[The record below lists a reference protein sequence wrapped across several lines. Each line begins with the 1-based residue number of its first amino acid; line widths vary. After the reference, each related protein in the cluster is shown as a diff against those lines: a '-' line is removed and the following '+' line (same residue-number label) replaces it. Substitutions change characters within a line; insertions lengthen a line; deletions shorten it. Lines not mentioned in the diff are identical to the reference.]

1 MKRFLCFILA
11 VICVLA
17 TACVLPSNGNVSVA
31 SAAGEESEELVP
43 VKDIAEVHIDIS
55 TSIIRESYRDCAIRV
70 IDVYGNV
77 VEDKDSS
84 IKIRGNSTSSGAK
97 KPYNFKFSGKTEILG
112 MGKAKKWCLLAN
124 CYEKTLFRNEMVF
137 DFARNSTVLQ
147 YTPDSRFVD
156 VYLNGVLQGNYILCE
171 AVEAGSSRVDIDIDN
186 GEYLIERDVRE
197 DEGTVYIQSPLYGIR
212 FGINEPEE
220 PTQEQT
226 DELERMLYK
235 AEKALDSR
243 NISEIEKY
251 FDLESIVDFYIVLE
265 YFKQVDVSVGST
277 RFYIKNGKIY
287 GGPVWDFDL
296 TMGNCLDSYY
306 TVYNNVGGS
315 GKSCEGIYCNVDWFR
330 YFNLVPEFEKMRNE
344 RYLELQSEIVNLY
357 TDTGAGKNYMDTV
370 LDTYGDSFA
379 RNYDEAGW
387 KVDVE
392 YSNLERI
399 PDKTYEQ
406 NVAYLRTWLKERN
419 EWMLKNW
426 GLDSQNTVSAK
437 SDSGIT
443 LDEAFVYGLKEG
455 VSEKDC
461 AKLFKESVT
470 FNTVSGKVGT
480 GSTVKNG
487 GMEYTFIVLGD
498 INGNGKV
505 DANDYMLVK
514 RHFLGTYELDDIG
527 IAAGDCN
534 GDGKISANDYFII
547 RRHVIGTYNIYK

>member
-171 AVEAGSSRVDIDIDN
+171 AVEASSSRVDIDIDN
-186 GEYLIERDVRE
+186 GEYLLERDVRE
-197 DEGTVYIQSPLYGIR
+197 DEGTVYINSPMLGIR

-220 PTQEQT
+220 PTQAQV
-226 DELERMLYK
+226 DELNSFLYK
-235 AEKALDSR
+235 AEKALNSKD
-243 NISEIEKY
+243 ITEIEKY

-296 TMGNCLDSYY
+296 TMGNCLASYY
-306 TVYNNVGGS
+306 TAYNNVGGS

-330 YFNLVPEFEKMRNE
+330 YFNRVPEFEEMRNE

-387 KVDVE
+387 KVDVV
-392 YSNLERI
+392 YSSLERI

-461 AKLFKESVT
+461 AKLFKQSVT

-514 RHFLGTYELDDIG
+514 RHFLGTYELDDIAL
-527 IAAGDCN
+527 AAGDCN

-547 RRHVIGTYNIYK
+547 RRHVIGTYDIYK

>member
-1 MKRFLCFILA
+1 MKRMICFMLA
-11 VICVLA
+11 LICVCA
-17 TACVLPSNGNVSVA
+17 TACVLPSTGNMSVV

-171 AVEAGSSRVDIDIDN
+171 AVEASSSRVDIDIDN

-220 PTQEQT
+220 PEQAQI

-296 TMGNCLDSYY
+296 TMGNCLASYY
-306 TVYNNVGGS
+306 TAYNNVGGS

-330 YFNLVPEFEKMRNE
+330 YFNRVPEFEEMRNE

-387 KVDVE
+387 KVDVV
-392 YSNLERI
+392 YSSLERI

-406 NVAYLRTWLKERN
+406 NVAYLRTWLRERN

-426 GLDSQNTVSAK
+426 GLDSKNTVSAK

-498 INGNGKV
+498 VNGNGKV

-527 IAAGDCN
+527 LAAGDCN
-534 GDGKISANDYFII
+534 GDGKISANDYFLI
-547 RRHVIGTYNIYK
+547 RRHVIGTYDIYE

>member
-11 VICVLA
+11 VVCVLA

-171 AVEAGSSRVDIDIDN
+171 AVEASSSRVNIDIDN

-197 DEGTVYIQSPLYGIR
+197 DEDTVYIQSPLYGIR

-220 PTQEQT
+220 PTQAQT

-251 FDLESIVDFYIVLE
+251 FDIESIVDFYIVLE

-296 TMGNCLDSYY
+296 TMGNCLASYY

-357 TDTGAGKNYMDTV
+357 TDTGVGKNYMDTV

-387 KVDVE
+387 KVDVV
-392 YSNLERI
+392 YSSLERI

-406 NVAYLRTWLKERN
+406 NVAYLRTWLRERN

-455 VSEKDC
+455 VAEKDC
-461 AKLFKESVT
+461 AKLFNQSVT

-514 RHFLGTYELDDIG
+514 RHFLGTYELDNIG
-527 IAAGDCN
+527 FAAGDCN

-547 RRHVIGTYNIYK
+547 RRHVIGTYDIYK

>member
-1 MKRFLCFILA
+1 MKRLICFILA
-11 VICVLA
+11 LICVCA
-17 TACVLPSNGNVSVA
+17 TACVVPSSGNVLTV
-31 SAAGEESEELVP
+31 SAASEESEKLVP

-55 TSIIRESYRDCAIRV
+55 TSIIRESYRDCTIRV

-77 VEDKDSS
+77 VEDADSS

-171 AVEAGSSRVDIDIDN
+171 AVEAGSTRVDIDIDN
-186 GEYLIERDVRE
+186 GEYLLERDVRE
-197 DEGTVYIQSPLYGIR
+197 DEGTVYINSPMLGIR

-220 PTQEQT
+220 PTQEQV
-226 DELERMLYK
+226 DELNRFLYK
-235 AEKALDSR
+235 AEKALNSGD
-243 NISEIEKY
+243 ITEIEKY

-296 TMGNCLDSYY
+296 TMGNCLASYY
-306 TVYNNVGGS
+306 TAYNNVGGS
-315 GKSCEGIYCNVDWFR
+315 GKSCEGIYCNVDWFK
-330 YFNLVPEFEKMRNE
+330 YFNRVPEFAEMRNH
-344 RYLELQSEIVNLY
+344 RYLELQNAIVNLY
-357 TDTGAGKNYMDTV
+357 TDTGDGANYMDTV
-370 LDTYGDSFA
+370 LETYGDSFA

-387 KVDVE
+387 KVDIV
-392 YSNLERI
+392 YSSLERI

-406 NVAYLRTWLKERN
+406 NVAYLRTWLRERN

-426 GLDSQNTVSAK
+426 GLTSKANVTAK
-437 SDSGIT
+437 SNSGIT
-443 LDEAFVYGLKEG
+443 VDGAFVYGIKEG

-461 AKLFKESVT
+461 AKLFNESVT
-470 FNTVSGKVGT
+470 FTTSSGKIGT
-480 GSTVKNG
+480 GSTVKNEG
-487 GMEYTFIVLGD
+487 LEYTFIVLGD
-498 INGNGKV
+498 VNGNGKV

-514 RHFLGTYELDDIG
+514 RHFLGTYELDDFG
-527 IAAGDCN
+527 IEAGDCN
-534 GDGKISANDYFII
+534 GDGKITANDYFII
-547 RRHVIGTYNIYK
+547 RRHVIGTYDIYK